1 MKGISRAKNCINL
14 LKIGISKTKI
24 QNLNFCDVFFLEGT
38 NSKPNYLD
46 RCTYRLS
53 IESKVAFFSACYGS
67 DCVYSTLYLA
77 LLIDS

>member
-14 LKIGISKTKI
+14 LKIEISKTKI
-24 QNLNFCDVFFLEGT
+24 QNLNFCDVFFFLEGT

-53 IESKVAFFSACYGS
+53 IESKVAPFLC
-67 DCVYSTLYLA
+67 
-77 LLIDS
+77 LLWK